1 MNRLLDLLLALA
13 AVIVLAI
20 PVALVA
26 AAVKLTSPGPSLYW
40 SSRVGRD
47 NALFDM
53 PKFRTMRVGTP
64 VVATHLLADAASV
77 LTPIG
82 GFLRNTSLDE
92 LPQLWSVFRG
102 DMGFVGPRP
111 ALFNQD
117 DLVALRTE
125 QGVHRLKPGITGWA
139 QVMGRDSLS
148 IPDKVGFE
156 REYLERRSLWFD
168 LKILAMT
175 ALKIIGDKT
184 VSH

>member
-77 LTPIG
+77 LTPKG
-82 GFLRNTSLDE
+82 G
-92 LPQLWSVFRG
+92 RG
-102 DMGFVGPRP
+102 SRGM
-111 ALFNQD
+111 
-117 DLVALRTE
+117 
-125 QGVHRLKPGITGWA
+125 
-139 QVMGRDSLS
+139 
-148 IPDKVGFE
+148 
-156 REYLERRSLWFD
+156 
-168 LKILAMT
+168 
-175 ALKIIGDKT
+175 
-184 VSH
+184 